1 MWKVSSPESCLS
13 CLVYASVW
21 LWGPL
26 AFSGRVFW
34 RVLSLTHACFP
45 VCLPACPTA
54 LPSCRPLLIC
64 LQMPVRPSAHL
75 HCQWSAVQ
83 RAVDNGNNGSCWRR
97 VQLGTIAAAINN
109 SRMLAR
115 DKKRQ
120 RSMWYKFRCTHYPLF
135 ICCLSCLS
143 TRKAEQLQP
152 QSAEHSSYRIRIV
165 EPHSFE
171 LQRLCGWREQATGH
185 RSQATLWVILLP
197 CEPYEPA
204 WFKLLKYAGI
214 CGWGLLTS
222 TGSIAGG
229 ENPV

>member
-1 MWKVSSPESCLS
+1 MKGFFTGVLSSCFSCLS
-13 CLVYASVW
+13 CLVYASVC

-34 RVLSLTHACFP
+34 RVLSLMHACFP

-54 LPSCRPLLIC
+54 LPSYRPLLIC

-83 RAVDNGNNGSCWRR
+83 RAVDNGNNGYNGSCWRR

-109 SRMLAR
+109 SRVLAR

-143 TRKAEQLQP
+143 TRKAEEQLQP
-152 QSAEHSSYRIRIV
+152 QSAEYRSYRIPIV

-171 LQRLCGWREQATGH
+171 LLLWLERTGH
-185 RSQATLWVILLP
+185 RSMATL
-197 CEPYEPA
+197 
-204 WFKLLKYAGI
+204 
-214 CGWGLLTS
+214 
-222 TGSIAGG
+222 
-229 ENPV
+229 